1 MSKFTTIALTA
12 ALCLPFVA
20 WKTIP
25 AAHADQGDQAIP
37 YDGACDNQ
45 GEMRDAL
52 ENLRAARHHLHM
64 AAHDKGGHRVAGI
77 DDTTAAIRQ
86 VKAGCKFADDVRDSE

>member
-25 AAHADQGDQAIP
+25 TAHADQADQAIP
-37 YDGACDNQ
+37 YDQACDNQ
-45 GEMRDAL
+45 DHMRAAL
-52 ENLRAARHHLHM
+52 ESLRAARHELHL
-64 AAHDKGGHRVAGI
+64 AAPNKGGHRVAGI
-77 DDTTAAIRQ
+77 EDTTAAIKQ
-86 VKAGCKFADDVRDSE
+86 VKAGCKFADDARDSE